1 MFRPAPLKILRQ
13 NWVPNAPAICK
24 KTLLTPSGHPLPSA
38 LRHQML
44 DRSNRFYLPGQVK
57 KAYASAD
64 IAAPA
69 SPIAVA

>member
-1 MFRPAPLKILRQ
+1 M
-13 NWVPNAPAICK
+13 
-24 KTLLTPSGHPLPSA
+24 TPSGHPLPSA